1 MFWGLPLNAGPVSV
15 PDSPAMEMNL
25 AEAVN
30 VALRSNRT
38 VKSAFLDRVVQKFN
52 LEVARDKFN
61 PDVELATTAGYTGS
75 ETQTKGETT
84 STARNLDLSSALT
97 GTKKIETGGTFTFSW
112 SRNDSLSDTDT
123 SAEDRAS
130 TNTWAIDFTHPLLKG
145 AGIDVTTASVTLA
158 ELAEQSN
165 ILSHRDTIIST
176 VNATISAFRSYAQ
189 KSRRM
194 DIIRA
199 SLERSRANLAMNR
212 VLIDMGRMP
221 PNEIIQ
227 SESDV
232 ANQEFSHET
241 ALNDLDN
248 ARLNLLRVLDLP
260 RETRITPIE
269 ETDLSPVHPDF
280 DTCLK
285 TAFKNRADYLN
296 ANMDLDRAQISLVL
310 AQDNMKWDLGLTS
323 GVSATDNDQRN
334 SADSNAYKW
343 KVGLNLS
350 IPIYGDLTR
359 EQTLLSAQT
368 EQKKTRLNL
377 EETKQNIILEVQ
389 DAIREVET
397 SLKQVGMAAR
407 SRQLAQKKLAVEMEK
422 LKVGRTTNFQLVS
435 FQNDLVTS
443 QEDEVDAKVAYL
455 NALSALDTILA
466 TTLETWQIDY
476 NKEYDKWPGK

>member
-1 MFWGLPLNAGPVSV
+1 
-15 PDSPAMEMNL
+15 
-25 AEAVN
+25 
-30 VALRSNRT
+30 
-38 VKSAFLDRVVQKFN
+38 
-52 LEVARDKFN
+52 
-61 PDVELATTAGYTGS
+61 
-75 ETQTKGETT
+75 
-84 STARNLDLSSALT
+84 
-97 GTKKIETGGTFTFSW
+97 
-112 SRNDSLSDTDT
+112 
-123 SAEDRAS
+123 
-130 TNTWAIDFTHPLLKG
+130 
-145 AGIDVTTASVTLA
+145 
-158 ELAEQSN
+158 
-165 ILSHRDTIIST
+165 

-189 KSRRM
+189 SVRQM
-194 DIIRA
+194 DIIKA
-199 SLERSRANLAMNR
+199 SLERSRANLEMNR

-232 ANQEFSHET
+232 ANQEFSQET

-285 TAFKNRADYLN
+285 AAFKNRADYLN
-296 ANMDLDRAQISLVL
+296 ANMDLDRTQISLVL
-310 AQDNMKWDLGLTS
+310 AEDNMKWNLDLTS
-323 GVSATDNDQRN
+323 GVSAADNDRRN
-334 SADSNAYKW
+334 SANSDDYNW
-343 KVGLNLS
+343 NVGLKLD
-350 IPIYGDLTR
+350 IPIYGTNIHSRD
-359 EQTLLSAQT
+359 QGLLIAQT
-368 EQKKTRLNL
+368 DQKKAIINL
-377 EETKQNIILEVQ
+377 EETKQNITLEVQ

-397 SLKQVGMAAR
+397 SLKQVGMAER

-435 FQNDLVTS
+435 FQNDLVDS
-443 QEDEVDAKVAYL
+443 QNAEVNAKVAYL